1 MEFKEWLGDNELSYT
16 IWNNKYRVNNESL
29 DEWFDR
35 VSNRN
40 PYLLVEPYL
49 IEALTEVVIVIVIL
63 VDLFKIAYKI
73 F

>member
-35 VSNRN
+35 VSNGN
-40 PYLLVEPYL
+40 PRIKKL
-49 IEALTEVVIVIVIL
+49 IQER
-63 VDLFKIAYKI
+63 KQKK
-73 F
+73 